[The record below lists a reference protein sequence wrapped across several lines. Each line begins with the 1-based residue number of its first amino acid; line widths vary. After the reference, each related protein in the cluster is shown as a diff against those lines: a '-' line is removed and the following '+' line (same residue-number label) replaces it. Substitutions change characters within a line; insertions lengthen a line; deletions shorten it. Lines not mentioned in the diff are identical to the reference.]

1 MGRCWRQS
9 YEVVKRSK
17 PSAAVS
23 RNAVRTRLTDTELG
37 TNMILRKGQLNLKLV
52 HRSRSGRRRPSED
65 AAGVDDSHAATTR
78 IRQTEST
85 FLHQFRIDIIVGLNA
100 RHAARRR
107 GNNACA
113 CVRRLHG
120 GKAVCVSAAHALTA
134 EYLHRRPLPP
144 RPLMRRA
151 IYRTH
156 VHPTSVRRCNPTEPA
171 IHSAID
177 SRRSSLLCASDPSD
191 INSEVN

>member
-23 RNAVRTRLTDTELG
+23 RNAGIEVLASISYRY
-37 TNMILRKGQLNLKLV
+37 
-52 HRSRSGRRRPSED
+52 HRGSKR
-65 AAGVDDSHAATTR
+65 TTR
-78 IRQTEST
+78 GT
-85 FLHQFRIDIIVGLNA
+85 V
-100 RHAARRR
+100 ARRR
-107 GNNACA
+107 GNDACV
-113 CVRRLHG
+113 CVRRPHAG
-120 GKAVCVSAAHALTA
+120 TEVCVSAAHALTA

-156 VHPTSVRRCNPTEPA
+156 VHPTSVRRCNPTVPA
-171 IHSAID
+171 THSAING
-177 SRRSSLLCASDPSD
+177 RRSSLLCASDPSD